1 MILCCLPMKRVK
13 KMLET
18 VDLNRPLP
26 RELWLKRLTYRSWHR
41 GCKETDLVLGT
52 YCERNVDALDEKK
65 LALFEQFLDEDDAD
79 IWAWLTEKKSCPKTE
94 YTPLLNELRAQ
105 KIA

>member
-1 MILCCLPMKRVK
+1 M
-13 KMLET
+13 T
-18 VDLNRPLP
+18 TATDLNRPLP

-52 YCERNVDALDEKK
+52 YCTQNLERLSETDMQR
-65 LALFEQFLDEDDAD
+65 FEHFLDEDDAE
-79 IWAWLTEKKSCPKTE
+79 IWAWLTEKTPCPKPQYE
-94 YTPLLNELRAQ
+94 PLLAELRAQ